1 MKKIRFLA
9 SAFVISLLAGCDSV
23 DQNSLVK
30 SIEITKNERVFSCL
44 HIFPGI

>member
-30 SIEITKNERVFSCL
+30 SIEIIDKLAVEKEKDVMTV
-44 HIFPGI
+44 